1 MKKIIINCL
10 LLSVILVAGCS
21 SHKMT
26 RSSKLKPKEIERN
39 KHYIVSTDASI
50 RASIVSIDD
59 KGNITYLSEV
69 SPDAMVT
76 AVTNLTSK
84 LTGKLP
90 NSVEVDASQIVQ
102 ITQSVTELGK
112 RTVAVSILRDALY
125 RLEEYNMNDKVRS
138 ELKDT
143 LSSTYKLFLKT
154 LQVAETIAMAELKAE
169 QVKETEEQTKKIE
182 AEIESQKLKIEESKI
197 KSSNTHTK
205 YETATQLEIEG
216 FEYLL
221 KDDID
226 NAIQSFKD
234 AETVY
239 PSFHNTYEIGR
250 LLKAKKDDY
259 NTKNTKIEVLEKIIK
274 EYSWGMPP
282 SVLKELTSK
291 VQTLKK

>member
-1 MKKIIINCL
+1 MYCL
-10 LLSVILVAGCS
+10 ILSVFLFASCS
-21 SHKMT
+21 SHRMT
-26 RSSKLKPKEIERN
+26 RSSKLKPSELERN
-39 KHYIVSTDASI
+39 KHYIVPTDASI
-50 RASIVSIDD
+50 RASIVSVDE
-59 KGNITYLSEV
+59 KGNVTYLSEV

-76 AVTNLTSK
+76 AVTNLTST

-125 RLEEYNMNDKVRS
+125 RLEEYNMNDEVRA
-138 ELKDT
+138 ELRDT

-154 LQVAETIAMAELKAE
+154 LEVAETIAKAELKAE
-169 QVKETEEQTKKIE
+169 QVKEAEEQTKKQE
-182 AEIESQKLKIEESKI
+182 AENEGQKLKIEESKI
-197 KSSNTHTK
+197 QLSSTGTK
-205 YETATQLEIEG
+205 YETASKLETEG
-216 FEYLL
+216 FDFLL

-226 NAIQSFKD
+226 RAIQSFKD

-250 LLKAKKDDY
+250 LLKSKKDDF
-259 NTKNTKIEVLEKIIK
+259 NSKNTKIEVLEKIIK
-274 EYSWGMPP
+274 DYSWGMPS
-282 SVLKELTSK
+282 SVLKELTTK